1 MSEDKNTIS
10 SMQFTF
16 AVACFIQSAT
26 LLTPLT
32 AGIVHNDTWLVVIF
46 ASICFLPIAA
56 ILLFLIRRFPD
67 KDLYDIN
74 ETVFGKIGGKIVSL
88 LYLFFFFTLT
98 TLNIRDGG
106 IFIQQTIMNK
116 TPLIM
121 LLVSFVLLTI
131 YSLQKGLQ
139 TVGKY
144 SASFACINI
153 VIIIFSF
160 LTVAKVFSFENL
172 LPVMNSKPLSY
183 VQGTN
188 IMMTIPLGE
197 MVCFLTFAPKVQRK
211 TKGLGK
217 QFFIGYS
224 LGILSF
230 LAVIIRDLGVLG
242 NTIGYYA
249 LPSFE
254 TLKMSK
260 LSSSIGHLEILF
272 AVALMIMFF
281 FRIVLISYS
290 FLLMLGKILNLK
302 TFRPLIISAMS
313 VSMVYCLFIYK
324 DRLDHIDSGTRLA
337 PVLWSFFEMLLPAA
351 TLIVVLIRK
360 KKSR

>member
-10 SMQFTF
+10 STQFTF

-32 AGIVHNDTWLVVIF
+32 AGIVHHDTWLVAIF
-46 ASICFLPIAA
+46 AAICYIPIAA

-74 ETVFGKIGGKIVSL
+74 EFVFGKIGGKIVSA
-88 LYLFFFFTLT
+88 LYFFFFFLLT

-106 IFIQQTIMNK
+106 SFIQQTIMNK
-116 TPLIM
+116 TPVIM
-121 LLVSFVLLTI
+121 LLVSFVLLAI

-144 SASFACINI
+144 SASFAFINI
-153 VIIIFSF
+153 AIVLFSF
-160 LTVAKVFSFENL
+160 LAVAKIFNFENL
-172 LPVMNSKPLSY
+172 LPIMNSPPLSY
-183 VQGTN
+183 VHGTN
-188 IMMTIPLGE
+188 VMMTIPLGE

-211 TKGLGK
+211 TKGLSK
-217 QFFIGYS
+217 QFFIGYAV
-224 LGILSF
+224 GITTF
-230 LAVIIRDLGVLG
+230 VAVIIRDLGVLG

-254 TLKMSK
+254 TLKMAK

-302 TFRPLIISAMS
+302 TFRPLIISTMS
-313 VSMVYCLFIYK
+313 ISLVYSLFIYK
-324 DRLDHIDSGTRLA
+324 DRLIHMDLGARLA
-337 PVLWSFFEMLLPAA
+337 PVLWIFFEMFLPAV
-351 TLIVVLIRK
+351 TLVIVLIRK